1 MEFVMPHSIRIVII
15 TEAVIHLWACT
26 GTRVET
32 SMGVVIGHT
41 PVHPWVPG
49 RIPVRQW
56 SNSLTKDP

>member
-32 SMGVVIGHT
+32 SMGWSLVT
-41 PVHPWVPG
+41 PQCTRG
-49 RIPVRQW
+49 SQGEFLLDNEAIP
-56 SNSLTKDP
+56 